1 MEKVTSVKIFNR
13 EYNIRSE
20 AESEYIQKLASLLDG
35 KMRRAAERTSSADA
49 LKLAILAGLEL
60 ADECLQVNQRLEALE
75 LEVSRRS
82 DRCSEILD
90 KILGGTE

>member
-1 MEKVTSVKIFNR
+1 MEKATSVKIFNR
-13 EYNIRSE
+13 EYNIRSD
-20 AESEYIQKLASLLDG
+20 AESEYIEKLASLLDG
-35 KMRRAAERTSSADA
+35 KMRRVAERTSSADA

-60 ADECLQVNQRLEALE
+60 ADEYFHAHQRLEELE

-90 KILGGTE
+90 KILK